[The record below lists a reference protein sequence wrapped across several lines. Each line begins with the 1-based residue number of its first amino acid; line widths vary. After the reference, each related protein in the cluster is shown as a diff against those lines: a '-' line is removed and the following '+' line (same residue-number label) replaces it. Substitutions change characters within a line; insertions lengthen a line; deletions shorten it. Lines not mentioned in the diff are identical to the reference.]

1 MNMKESE
8 IKTNEAVQAVQELV
22 ASVENEKL
30 TCVDEI
36 RIKELGCLMD
46 MYIKEIEILNGET
59 DETFLSVLD
68 KVKRLYIPFLSGH
81 VDPVVNYKIK
91 LNEDGYP
98 LRMSKSVALSGL
110 NLLIVPC
117 IINKEDEL
125 LKIYNQEDCILT
137 FAGSQ
142 SALYESV
149 LDKVKQ
155 LYSPLIKAELL
166 KECKSENL
174 PLK

>member
-1 MNMKESE
+1 MKESQ
-8 IKTNEAVQAVQELV
+8 IKTKEAIQAVQELV
-22 ASVENEKL
+22 ASVENEKM

-36 RIKELGCLMD
+36 RIKELRCLMD
-46 MYIKEIEILNGET
+46 MYRKEIEILNGKT

-117 IINKEDEL
+117 VINNEDEL
-125 LKIYNQEDCILT
+125 LKMYSQEDYILT
-137 FAGSQ
+137 FINSQ

-149 LDKVKQ
+149 LDKVNQ
-155 LYSPLIKAELL
+155 LYAPLIKSEFL

-174 PLK
+174 STK